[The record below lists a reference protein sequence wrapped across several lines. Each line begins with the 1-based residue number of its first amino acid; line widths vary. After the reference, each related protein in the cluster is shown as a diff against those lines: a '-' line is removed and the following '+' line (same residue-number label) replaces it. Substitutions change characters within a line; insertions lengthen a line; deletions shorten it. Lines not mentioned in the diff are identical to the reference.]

1 MFSALRQGSI
11 LYILRKGEKPELR
24 IGTVTAIT
32 DPVPK
37 FGQTPIYGQQMA
49 TTVDISVKVDDAS
62 LKFEKLDSGAAIMT
76 YPNENTIVAS
86 SREAM
91 AGEVEAMIR
100 NSRQVIESVPYH
112 KNVLESC
119 DGMLREL
126 NPQFAKE
133 KEQEEKLG
141 ALEGKVSN
149 METTLTD
156 IRNMLTSALS
166 GNTGATSRKKE

>member
-1 MFSALRQGSI
+1 M

-24 IGTVTAIT
+24 IGTVTAVT

-49 TTVDISVKVDDAS
+49 TTVDISVKVDGTS

-76 YPNENTIVAS
+76 YPNENTVVAS

-100 NSRQVIESVPYH
+100 NSRQIIDSIPYH
-112 KNVLESC
+112 RSVLESC

-141 ALEGKVSN
+141 ALEGKVTS

-156 IRNMLTSALS
+156 IRNMLSSVIA
-166 GNTGATSRKKE
+166 GNCASSRKKDL

>member
-1 MFSALRQGSI
+1 M

-24 IGTVTAIT
+24 IGTVTAVT

-49 TTVDISVKVDDAS
+49 TTVDISVKVDGTS

-76 YPNENTIVAS
+76 YPNENTVVAS

-91 AGEVEAMIR
+91 AGEVEATIR
-100 NSRQVIESVPYH
+100 NSRQIIDSIPYH
-112 KNVLESC
+112 RSVLESC

-141 ALEGKVSN
+141 ALEGKVTS

-156 IRNMLTSALS
+156 IRNMLSSVIA
-166 GNTGATSRKKE
+166 GNGASSRKKDL

>member
-1 MFSALRQGSI
+1 M
-11 LYILRKGEKPELR
+11 LYILHKGEKPDLR

-49 TTVDISVKVDDAS
+49 TTVDISVKVNDAS
-62 LKFEKLDSGAAIMT
+62 LRFEKLDSGAAIMT
-76 YPNENTIVAS
+76 YPTENTVVAS

-100 NSRQVIESVPYH
+100 NSRQIIDSIPYH
-112 KNVLESC
+112 RSVLESC
-119 DGMLREL
+119 DGMLRKL

-141 ALEGKVSN
+141 ALEGKVTS

-156 IRNMLTSALS
+156 IRNMLTSALA
-166 GNTGATSRKKE
+166 GNGAASRKKD

>member
-1 MFSALRQGSI
+1 M

-24 IGTVTAIT
+24 IGTVTAVT

-49 TTVDISVKVDDAS
+49 TTVDISVKVNDAS
-62 LKFEKLDSGAAIMT
+62 LKFEKLDSGAVIMT
-76 YPNENTIVAS
+76 YPNENTVVAS

-100 NSRQVIESVPYH
+100 NSRQIIDSIPYH
-112 KNVLESC
+112 RSVLESC

-141 ALEGKVSN
+141 ALEGKVTG
-149 METTLTD
+149 MEMTLTD
-156 IRNMLTSALS
+156 IRNMLSSVLA
-166 GNTGATSRKKE
+166 GNGAPSRKKE

>member
-1 MFSALRQGSI
+1 M
-11 LYILRKGEKPELR
+11 LYILHKGEKPDLR

-49 TTVDISVKVDDAS
+49 TTVDISVKVNDAS

-76 YPNENTIVAS
+76 YPTENTVVAS

-100 NSRQVIESVPYH
+100 NSRQIIDSIPYH
-112 KNVLESC
+112 RSVLESC
-119 DGMLREL
+119 DGMMREL

-141 ALEGKVSN
+141 ALEGKVTS

-156 IRNMLTSALS
+156 IRNMLTSALA
-166 GNTGATSRKKE
+166 GNGAASRKKDQ

>member
-1 MFSALRQGSI
+1 M
-11 LYILRKGEKPELR
+11 LYILRKGSKPELR

-49 TTVDISVKVDDAS
+49 TTVDISVKVNDAS
-62 LKFEKLDSGAAIMT
+62 LRFEKLDSGAAIMT
-76 YPNENTIVAS
+76 YPTENTVVAS

-100 NSRQVIESVPYH
+100 NSRQIIDSVAYH
-112 KNVLESC
+112 RSVLESC

-141 ALEGKVSN
+141 ALEGKVTS

-156 IRNMLTSALS
+156 IRNMLTSALA
-166 GNTGATSRKKE
+166 GNGAASRKKD

>member
-1 MFSALRQGSI
+1 M

-37 FGQTPIYGQQMA
+37 FGQTPIYGQQMV
-49 TTVDISVKVDDAS
+49 TTVDISVKVNDAS

-76 YPNENTIVAS
+76 YPTENTVVAS

-91 AGEVEAMIR
+91 SGEVEAMIR
-100 NSRQVIESVPYH
+100 NSRQIIDSIPYH
-112 KNVLESC
+112 RSVLESC
-119 DGMLREL
+119 DEMLREL

-141 ALEGKVSN
+141 ALEGKVTS

-156 IRNMLTSALS
+156 IRNMLTSVIA
-166 GNTGATSRKKE
+166 GNGAASRKKDQ